1 MYTIIDLIDKLIIIE
16 RSGYEL
22 YREMAENIE
31 YEERVKILAKVFSNQ
46 ESKHIKTYENLKDRA
61 SKHNDI
67 DIDFSIYDKAAKIIY
82 EFSRLQT
89 RKDIKSIKELLEF
102 SLMFEKENLALVLSI
117 RGIFVESQKDSETRN
132 YEILSEII
140 KEEQKHVNDI
150 EMLLK

>member
-1 MYTIIDLIDKLIIIE
+1 MYTIIDVIDKLIAIE
-16 RSGYEL
+16 KSGYEL
-22 YREMAENIE
+22 YRKMSENIE

-46 ESKHIKTYENLKDRA
+46 ENRHIKTYENLKDRA
-61 SKHNDI
+61 SKYNDI

-82 EFSRLQT
+82 EFARLQT
-89 RKDIKSIKELLEF
+89 QKDIKSIKELLEF

-117 RGIFVESQKDSETRN
+117 RGIFVKSQKDSETRN

-140 KEEQKHVNDI
+140 KEEQKHVKDI